1 MKHFILIQRN
11 KIVVFITV
19 SQVQVHIN
27 DNSPYG
33 AVFKMHIQIKDFFQ
47 FFFSSVQSRE
57 EQIPIFRENGT

>member
-1 MKHFILIQRN
+1 M
-11 KIVVFITV
+11 VFITV
-19 SQVQVHIN
+19 FQVQVHIN